1 MIAHKSIKMKRT
13 KAMHF
18 WAWFRR
24 NQHHYL
30 NYEKL
35 TPAAKAYW
43 MAELQAHAVAY
54 HRFLV
59 PFLYGGQDGDSKRCK
74 LVISAAG
81 RTRSFRAA
89 DSLIN
94 KAPRLAAWDLVAL
107 MPSAGPGEG
116 IAKELEAA
124 GLGADPFWFDVRETL
139 HYRQPFYVFVNT
151 RQGHTHDMEYL
162 AAQALFNVLGER
174 VFGEYIEYVR
184 IVLFSDVLPENLA
197 FLAPLEE
204 LPGFIIARDLSGMV
218 VGKDG
223 GLTMRS

>member
-1 MIAHKSIKMKRT
+1 MIAHKFNKMKHT

-30 NYEKL
+30 NYETL

-43 MAELQAHAVAY
+43 MAELQTHATAY

-59 PFLYGGQDGDSKRCK
+59 PFLYCSPDPHNKRCR
-74 LVISAAG
+74 LVISAVG
-81 RTRSFRAA
+81 RTKSFKAA
-89 DSLIN
+89 DRLIN

-116 IAKELEAA
+116 IAEELAAA
-124 GLGADPFWFDVRETL
+124 GLRADSFWFDVRDTPDL
-139 HYRQPFYVFVNT
+139 RKPFYVFVDT
-151 RQGHTHDMEYL
+151 GLRRSYDMEDL
-162 AAQALFNVLGER
+162 AGQALFNVLGER

-184 IVLFSDVLPENLA
+184 IVLFSDVLPGNMA

-204 LPGFIIARDLSGMV
+204 LPSFITARDLSGMV

-223 GLTMRS
+223 GLRMRS

>member
-1 MIAHKSIKMKRT
+1 MIAHKSFKMKHS

-43 MAELQAHAVAY
+43 MAELQTHATAY
-54 HRFLV
+54 HRFLA
-59 PFLYGGQDGDSKRCK
+59 PFLYCSLDGGNKRCK
-74 LVISAAG
+74 LVISALG
-81 RTRSFRAA
+81 RTKSFKAA
-89 DSLIN
+89 DRLIN

-107 MPSAGPGEG
+107 MPAAGAGEG
-116 IAKELEAA
+116 IAEELPAA
-124 GLGADPFWFDVRETL
+124 GLRADSFWFDVREMLTF
-139 HYRQPFYVFVNT
+139 RKPFFVFVNT
-151 RQGHTHDMEYL
+151 GGKPGYDMEDL
-162 AAQALFNVLGER
+162 AEQALFNVLGER
-174 VFGEYIEYVR
+174 VFGERIEYVR
-184 IVLFSDVLPENLA
+184 IVLFSDVLPENMA

-204 LPGFIIARDLSGMV
+204 LPGFISARDLSGKV